1 MKLIINVPTD
11 KDGWCKFNIV
21 CAKLQSE
28 LVLLGI
34 RKLNISYDEK
44 ERVLLGV
51 IDKIKERLAD

>member
-1 MKLIINVPTD
+1 MKLIINLPTD
-11 KDGWCKFNIV
+11 NEGWCEFNSEF
-21 CAKLQSE
+21 AKLQSE

-34 RKLNISYDEK
+34 RKLNVSYDEK

>member
-11 KDGWCKFNIV
+11 KEGWCEFNNEF
-21 CAKLQSE
+21 AKLQSE

-44 ERVLLGV
+44 ERILLGV
-51 IDKIKERLAD
+51 IDKIKEKLAD

>member
-11 KDGWCKFNIV
+11 KEGWCEFNNEFS
-21 CAKLQSE
+21 KLQRE
-28 LVLLGI
+28 LVLQGI
-34 RKLNISYDEK
+34 RKLNISYDDR

>member
-11 KDGWCKFNIV
+11 KDGWWEFNNEF
-21 CAKLQSE
+21 AKLQSE

-34 RKLNISYDEK
+34 RKLNVSYDEK

>member
-1 MKLIINVPTD
+1 VKLIINVPTD
-11 KDGWCKFNIV
+11 NEGWREFNIEF
-21 CAKLQSE
+21 AKLQSE
-28 LVLLGI
+28 LVLLDI

>member
-11 KDGWCKFNIV
+11 KDGWCKFNNEF
-21 CAKLQSE
+21 AKLQSE

-34 RKLNISYDEK
+34 RKLNVSYDEK

>member
-1 MKLIINVPTD
+1 MKLIINLPTD
-11 KDGWCKFNIV
+11 KNGWCEFNSEF
-21 CAKLQSE
+21 AKLQSE
-28 LVLLGI
+28 LVLLSI

>member
-1 MKLIINVPTD
+1 MKLIINLPTD
-11 KDGWCKFNIV
+11 NEGWCEFNSEF
-21 CAKLQSE
+21 AKLQSE

-44 ERVLLGV
+44 EHVLLGV

>member
-1 MKLIINVPTD
+1 MKLIINLPTD
-11 KDGWCKFNIV
+11 KDGWCKFNNEF
-21 CAKLQSE
+21 AKLQSE

-34 RKLNISYDEK
+34 RKLDISYAEK

>member
-1 MKLIINVPTD
+1 MNLPTD
-11 KDGWCKFNIV
+11 KTGWCEFNSEF
-21 CAKLQSE
+21 AKLQSE

-34 RKLNISYDEK
+34 RKLNISYDDR

>member
-11 KDGWCKFNIV
+11 KEGWCEFNSEF
-21 CAKLQSE
+21 AKLQSK

-34 RKLNISYDEK
+34 RKLNISYDDR

>member
-11 KDGWCKFNIV
+11 KTGWCEFNSGF
-21 CAKLQSE
+21 AKLQSE

-44 ERVLLGV
+44 ERILLGV
-51 IDKIKERLAD
+51 IDKIKEKLAD

>member
-1 MKLIINVPTD
+1 VPTD
-11 KDGWCKFNIV
+11 KDGWCKFNNEF
-21 CAKLQSE
+21 AKLQRE

-34 RKLNISYDEK
+34 RKLNIGYDDR

>member
-1 MKLIINVPTD
+1 MKLIINLPTD
-11 KDGWCKFNIV
+11 NEGWCEFNSEF
-21 CAKLQSE
+21 AKLQSE

-44 ERVLLGV
+44 ERVLLRV

>member
-1 MKLIINVPTD
+1 MKLIINLPTD
-11 KDGWCKFNIV
+11 KEGWCEFNNEF
-21 CAKLQSE
+21 AKLQSE

-34 RKLNISYDEK
+34 RKLNVSYDEK

>member
-1 MKLIINVPTD
+1 MKLIINLPTD
-11 KDGWCKFNIV
+11 NEGWCEFNSEF
-21 CAKLQSE
+21 AKLQSE

-34 RKLNISYDEK
+34 RKLNISCDEK

>member
-1 MKLIINVPTD
+1 MKLIINLPTD
-11 KDGWCKFNIV
+11 NEGWCEFNNEF
-21 CAKLQSE
+21 AKLQRE

>member
-1 MKLIINVPTD
+1 MKLIINLPTD
-11 KDGWCKFNIV
+11 NKGWCEFNSEF
-21 CAKLQSE
+21 AKLQSE

-34 RKLNISYDEK
+34 RKLNVSYDEK

>member
-1 MKLIINVPTD
+1 MKLIINLPPD
-11 KDGWCKFNIV
+11 KEGWCEFNSEF
-21 CAKLQSE
+21 ATLQSE

-51 IDKIKERLAD
+51 IDKIKKRLAD

>member
-1 MKLIINVPTD
+1 MKLIINLPTD
-11 KDGWCKFNIV
+11 KEGWCEFNNEF
-21 CAKLQSE
+21 AKLQSE

-34 RKLNISYDEK
+34 RKLNISYDDR